1 MADWEIRK
9 TVGQCFGTGEEFAIG
24 QEYFA
29 ALVSTDAGLERRDY
43 SIEYWNQHKPEVYCF
58 WKSKMPNPE
67 QKKKLLVD
75 DDMLMAFFERLA
87 TETDAEKVN
96 FRFVLALILMRKR
109 KLKYEGC
116 RMNEGQEVWTLRVT
130 GQDRFE
136 EVVNPH
142 LTEDQIEGLTGQM
155 GQILQMDFE
164 ETA

>member
-29 ALVSTDAGLERRDY
+29 ALVSTDTGLERRDY
-43 SIEYWNQHKPEVYCF
+43 SIEYWNEHKPEVYCF

-87 TETDAEKVN
+87 TETEPEKVN

-116 RMNEGQEVWTLRVT
+116 RMKEGQEVWTMRVT

-142 LTEDQIEGLTGQM
+142 LSEDQIEGLTGQM